1 MTPSPRRQRPYWAIL
16 VAPLALHLVVFLVI
30 PFINIIILSF
40 YTHSPTRIWTAE
52 LTISNYIDLLDPW
65 FMTVL
70 LRTLRLGLICTV
82 ICVLFGY
89 PLAYFLARAS
99 RRVAL
104 VGLFFLVMPLMV
116 SAVIRTFGW
125 LVILGRN
132 GLVNS
137 AIMAFGLDRLPLL
150 YNETAVVIG
159 LANVFVPF
167 MVLPL
172 MASIERIDPALE
184 EAARNLGANWFH
196 TFRRVILPLSRP
208 GLISGCLL
216 VYSAAIS
223 AFVVPMLMGGAR
235 VRVIGRQIYD
245 QLLISYQWPNASAIA
260 TLLVIAT
267 TCFAFAVLALM
278 RRSARQEQGA

>member
-1 MTPSPRRQRPYWAIL
+1 MNRTPQRQRPYWTAL
-16 VAPLALHLVVFLVI
+16 VLPLALYLLVFLVI
-30 PFINIIILSF
+30 PFINIIALSF
-40 YTHSPTRIWTAE
+40 YSYSPTRIWTPE
-52 LTISNYIDLLDPW
+52 LTTANYVDLLDAS
-65 FMTVL
+65 FLTVL
-70 LRTLRLGLICTV
+70 LRTLRLGLVCTV

-89 PLAYFLARAS
+89 PLAYFLARAG

-104 VGLFFLVMPLMV
+104 IGLFFLVMPLMV

-132 GLVNS
+132 GLVNG
-137 AIMAFGLDRLPLL
+137 AMTVFGLERLPLL

-172 MASIERIDPALE
+172 MASIERINPALE
-184 EAARNLGANWFH
+184 EAARNLGASWLQ

-208 GLISGCLL
+208 GLVSGCLL

-245 QLLISYQWPNASAIA
+245 QLLISYQWPIASAIA

-278 RRSARQEQGA
+278 RRTARQEQGA

>member
-1 MTPSPRRQRPYWAIL
+1 
-16 VAPLALHLVVFLVI
+16 
-30 PFINIIILSF
+30 
-40 YTHSPTRIWTAE
+40 
-52 LTISNYIDLLDPW
+52 
-65 FMTVL
+65 
-70 LRTLRLGLICTV
+70 
-82 ICVLFGY
+82 
-89 PLAYFLARAS
+89 
-99 RRVAL
+99 
-104 VGLFFLVMPLMV
+104 MPLMV

-132 GLVNS
+132 GLVNGAIS
-137 AIMAFGLDRLPLL
+137 ALGLDRLPLL

-172 MASIERIDPALE
+172 MASIERINPALE
-184 EAARNLGANWFH
+184 EAARNLGASWLA
-196 TFRRVILPLSRP
+196 TFQRVILPLSRP

-267 TCFAFAVLALM
+267 TCLAFLVLALT

>member
-1 MTPSPRRQRPYWAIL
+1 MTPRRQPPYGTAL
-16 VAPLALHLVVFLVI
+16 VLPLALYLAVFLVI
-30 PFINIIILSF
+30 PFANIVALSF
-40 YTHSPTRIWTAE
+40 YTHSPTRIFTPEPTFANYAE
-52 LTISNYIDLLDPW
+52 LLDAW
-65 FMTVL
+65 FLTVL
-70 LRTLRLGLICTV
+70 LRTLRLGLFSTL

-89 PLAYFLARAS
+89 PLAYFLARAE

-104 VGLFFLVMPLMV
+104 IGLFFLVMPLMV

-132 GLVNS
+132 GLINAALGAF
-137 AIMAFGLDRLPLL
+137 AIGPLPLL

-172 MASIERIDPALE
+172 MASIERISPSLE
-184 EAARNLGANWFH
+184 EAARNLGASCPQ
-196 TFRRVILPLSRP
+196 TFLRVILPLSRP

-223 AFVVPMLMGGAR
+223 AFVVPTLMGGAR

-260 TLLVIAT
+260 ALLVIAT
-267 TCFAFAVLALM
+267 TCLAFAVLALM
-278 RRSARQEQGA
+278 RRGRERGP

>member
-1 MTPSPRRQRPYWAIL
+1 MNPEPQRRRPYWTVL
-16 VAPLALHLVVFLVI
+16 VVPLALYLVVFLVI
-30 PFINIIILSF
+30 PFLNIVLLSF
-40 YTHSPTRIWTAE
+40 YTYSPTRIWTAE
-52 LTISNYIDLLDPW
+52 PTTANYIDLLDAS

-70 LRTLRLGLICTV
+70 LRTLRLGLVCTV
-82 ICVLFGY
+82 VCALFGY
-89 PLAYFLARAS
+89 PLAYFLARTE

-104 VGLFFLVMPLMV
+104 IGLFFLVMPLMV

-132 GLVNS
+132 GLVNG
-137 AIMAFGLDRLPLL
+137 AFTAFGLDRLPLL

-172 MASIERIDPALE
+172 MASIERINPALE
-184 EAARNLGANWFH
+184 EAARNLGASWSQ
-196 TFRRVILPLSRP
+196 TFRRVILPLSLP

-235 VRVIGRQIYD
+235 VRVIGRLIYD

-278 RRSARQEQGA
+278 RRSARQEQGT

>member
-1 MTPSPRRQRPYWAIL
+1 MKPASQRQRPYWAAL
-16 VAPLALHLVVFLVI
+16 VLPLALYLLVFLVI
-30 PFINIIILSF
+30 PFANIIVLSF
-40 YTHSPTRIWTAE
+40 YTYSPTRIWIPE
-52 LTISNYIDLLDPW
+52 LTTANYVDLLDAS
-65 FMTVL
+65 FLTVL
-70 LRTLRLGLICTV
+70 LRTLRLGLVCTV

-89 PLAYFLARAS
+89 PLAYFLARAG

-104 VGLFFLVMPLMV
+104 IGLFFLVMPLMV

-132 GLVNS
+132 GLVNGT
-137 AIMAFGLDRLPLL
+137 MGAFGLDRLPLL

-159 LANVFVPF
+159 LVNVFVPF

-172 MASIERIDPALE
+172 MASIERINPALE
-184 EAARNLGANWFH
+184 EAARNLGASWVQ

>member
-1 MTPSPRRQRPYWAIL
+1 MSAASHRPYWAALIL
-16 VAPLALHLVVFLVI
+16 PLALYLLIFLVI
-30 PFINIIILSF
+30 PFANIVVLSF
-40 YTHSPTRIWTAE
+40 FTYSPTRIWTPD
-52 LTISNYIDLLDPW
+52 LTIANYADLMDGAFL
-65 FMTVL
+65 TVL
-70 LRTLRLGLICTV
+70 LRTLRLGLVSTV

-89 PLAYFLARAS
+89 PLAYFLARAG
-99 RRVAL
+99 RRAAMIGV
-104 VGLFFLVMPLMV
+104 FFLVMPLMV

-125 LVILGRN
+125 LVILGRK
-132 GLVNS
+132 GLVNGV
-137 AIMAFGLDRLPLL
+137 MEAFGLDRLPLL

-172 MASIERIDPALE
+172 MASIERINPALE
-184 EAARNLGANWFH
+184 EAARNLGANWLE

-223 AFVVPMLMGGAR
+223 AFVIPMLMGGAR

-245 QLLISYQWPNASAIA
+245 QLLISYQWPDASAIA

-267 TCFAFAVLALM
+267 TCIAFVVLAVM
-278 RRSARQEQGA
+278 RRTARQEQGT

>member
-1 MTPSPRRQRPYWAIL
+1 MTTTRPYWLAL
-16 VAPLALHLVVFLVI
+16 LLPLALYLIVFLVI
-30 PFINIIILSF
+30 PFANIIVLSF
-40 YTHSPTRIWTAE
+40 YTYSPTRIWTPE
-52 LTISNYIDLLDPW
+52 LTTANYQGLADAALLA
-65 FMTVL
+65 VL
-70 LRTLRLGLICTV
+70 MRTLRLGLVSTLL
-82 ICVLFGY
+82 CVVFGY
-89 PLAYFLARAS
+89 PLAYFLARTS
-99 RRVAL
+99 RRVATIGVFLL
-104 VGLFFLVMPLMV
+104 VIPLMV

-132 GLVNS
+132 GLINS
-137 AIMAFGLDRLPLL
+137 ALMAVGLDRLPLL

-172 MASIERIDPALE
+172 MASIERINPALE
-184 EAARNLGANWFH
+184 EAARNLGATWIG
-196 TFRRVILPLSRP
+196 TFRRVVLPLSRP

-223 AFVVPMLMGGAR
+223 AFVIPVLMGGAR

-245 QLLISYQWPNASAIA
+245 QLLISYQWPTASATA

-267 TCFAFAVLALM
+267 TCLAFTALAIT
-278 RRSARQEQGA
+278 RRAGRQELSS

>member
-1 MTPSPRRQRPYWAIL
+1 MSTTSRRPAWLIL
-16 VAPLALHLVVFLVI
+16 VLPLGLYLVVFLVV
-30 PFINIIILSF
+30 PFANIIVLSF
-40 YTHSPTRIWTAE
+40 YTYSPTRIWTPD
-52 LTISNYIDLLDPW
+52 LTVANYQTLVDGAFL
-65 FMTVL
+65 TVL
-70 LRTLRLGLICTV
+70 VRTLRLGLVATAM
-82 ICVLFGY
+82 CVVFGY
-89 PLAYFLARAS
+89 PLAYFLARAP
-99 RRVAL
+99 RRVAAI
-104 VGLFFLVMPLMV
+104 GLFLLVIPLMV

-132 GLVNS
+132 GLINS
-137 AIMAFGLDRLPLL
+137 LLQAVGLDRLPLL

-159 LANVFVPF
+159 LSNVFVPF

-172 MASIERIDPALE
+172 MASIERINPALE
-184 EAARNLGANWFH
+184 EAARNLGATWLG

-223 AFVVPMLMGGAR
+223 AFVIPVLMGGAR

-245 QLLISYQWPNASAIA
+245 QLLISYQWPNASALA

-267 TCFAFAVLALM
+267 TCLAFSALAVT
-278 RRSARQEQGA
+278 RRAGRLEQGT

>member
-1 MTPSPRRQRPYWAIL
+1 MTSPRQPAYGTAL
-16 VAPLALHLVVFLVI
+16 VLPLALYLVVFLVI
-30 PFINIIILSF
+30 PFANIVALSF
-40 YTHSPTRIWTAE
+40 YTHSPTRIFTPEPTFA
-52 LTISNYIDLLDPW
+52 NYLELLDA
-65 FMTVL
+65 FFLTVL
-70 LRTLRLGLICTV
+70 LRTLRLGLLCTL

-89 PLAYFLARAS
+89 PLAYFLARAE
-99 RRVAL
+99 RRIAL
-104 VGLFFLVMPLMV
+104 IGLFFLVMPLMV

-132 GLVNS
+132 GLVNAALGTL
-137 AIMAFGLDRLPLL
+137 AIAPLGLL

-172 MASIERIDPALE
+172 MASIERINPTLE
-184 EAARNLGANWFH
+184 EAARNLGASWFA
-196 TFRRVILPLSRP
+196 TFRRVILPLSRS

-267 TCFAFAVLALM
+267 TCLAFVVLALM
-278 RRSARQEQGA
+278 RRRARKEQSA

>member
-1 MTPSPRRQRPYWAIL
+1 MSTAPQRQRPYWTAL
-16 VAPLALHLVVFLVI
+16 VLPLALYLVVFLVI
-30 PFINIIILSF
+30 PFIHIVVLSF
-40 YTHSPTRIWTAE
+40 YTHSPTRIWTPE
-52 LTISNYIDLLDPW
+52 LTTANYVGLADASFL
-65 FMTVL
+65 TVL
-70 LRTLRLGLICTV
+70 LRTLRLGLFSTL

-89 PLAYFLARAS
+89 PLAYFLARAQ

-104 VGLFFLVMPLMV
+104 IGLFFLVMPLMV

-132 GLVNS
+132 GLVNG
-137 AIMAFGLDRLPLL
+137 AITALGLERLPLL

-172 MASIERIDPALE
+172 MASIERINPALE
-184 EAARNLGANWFH
+184 EAARNLGASWPA

-267 TCFAFAVLALM
+267 TSLAFVVLALM
-278 RRSARQEQGA
+278 RRSARLEQGA

>member
-1 MTPSPRRQRPYWAIL
+1 MTSPRQPPYGTAL
-16 VAPLALHLVVFLVI
+16 VLPLALYLVVFLVI
-30 PFINIIILSF
+30 PFANIVVLSF
-40 YTHSPTRIWTAE
+40 YTHSPTHIFTPEPTLA
-52 LTISNYIDLLDPW
+52 NYLELLDAW
-65 FMTVL
+65 FLTVL
-70 LRTLRLGLICTV
+70 LRTLRLGLLCTL

-89 PLAYFLARAS
+89 PLAYFLARAE
-99 RRVAL
+99 RRIAL
-104 VGLFFLVMPLMV
+104 IGLFFLVMPLMV

-132 GLVNS
+132 GLVNAALGTL
-137 AIMAFGLDRLPLL
+137 AIPPLGLL

-172 MASIERIDPALE
+172 MASIERISPTLE
-184 EAARNLGANWFH
+184 EAARNLGASWPQ
-196 TFRRVILPLSRP
+196 TFLRVILPLSRP

-223 AFVVPMLMGGAR
+223 AFVVPTLMGGAR

-245 QLLISYQWPNASAIA
+245 QLLISYQWPNAAAIA
-260 TLLVIAT
+260 ALLVVAT
-267 TCFAFAVLALM
+267 TCLAFAVLALM
-278 RRSARQEQGA
+278 RRGPHREQGA

>member
-1 MTPSPRRQRPYWAIL
+1 MSPAVPRRYPYGAAL
-16 VAPLALHLVVFLVI
+16 VLPLALYLIVFLVI
-30 PFINIIILSF
+30 PFANIILLSF
-40 YTHSPTRIWTAE
+40 YTHSPTRIYTPE
-52 LTISNYIDLLDPW
+52 PTMSNYRGLFDAW
-65 FMTVL
+65 FLTVL
-70 LRTLRLGLICTV
+70 LRTLRLGLVSTV

-89 PLAYFLARAS
+89 PLAYFLARVE
-99 RRVAL
+99 RRMAL
-104 VGLFFLVMPLMV
+104 IGLFLLVMPLMV

-132 GLVNS
+132 GLINAAVT
-137 AIMAFGLDRLPLL
+137 AFGFDRLALL

-159 LANVFVPF
+159 LANVFLPF

-184 EAARNLGANWFH
+184 EAARNLGASWFA
-196 TFRRVILPLSRP
+196 TFRRVILPLSRA

-245 QLLISYQWPNASAIA
+245 QLLISYQWPSASAIA
-260 TLLVIAT
+260 TLLVIAS
-267 TCFAFAVLALM
+267 TCFAFLVLALM

>member
-1 MTPSPRRQRPYWAIL
+1 MSTARPYGLAL
-16 VAPLALHLVVFLVI
+16 LLPLALYLAVFLVI
-30 PFINIIILSF
+30 PFANIIVLSF
-40 YTHSPTRIWTAE
+40 YTYSPTRIWTPE
-52 LTISNYIDLLDPW
+52 LTTANYEGLVDTAFLA
-65 FMTVL
+65 VL
-70 LRTLRLGLICTV
+70 TRTLRLGLVSTAL
-82 ICVLFGY
+82 CVVFGY
-89 PLAYFLARAS
+89 PLAYFLARAP
-99 RRVAL
+99 RRIATMGVFLL
-104 VGLFFLVMPLMV
+104 VIPLMV

-132 GLVNS
+132 GLINS
-137 AIMAFGLDRLPLL
+137 ALLAVGLDRLPLL

-172 MASIERIDPALE
+172 MASIERINPALE
-184 EAARNLGANWFH
+184 EAARNLGATWIG
-196 TFRRVILPLSRP
+196 TFRRVVLPLSRP

-223 AFVVPMLMGGAR
+223 AFVIPVLMGGAR

-245 QLLISYQWPNASAIA
+245 QLLISYQWPTASATA

-267 TCFAFAVLALM
+267 TCLAFAALAVT
-278 RRSARQEQGA
+278 RRAGRQEHSS

>member
-1 MTPSPRRQRPYWAIL
+1 MSPAPQRQRPYWTAL
-16 VAPLALHLVVFLVI
+16 VLPLALYLVVFLVI
-30 PFINIIILSF
+30 PFIHIVVLSF
-40 YTHSPTRIWTAE
+40 YTHSPTRIWTPE
-52 LTISNYIDLLDPW
+52 LTTANYVGLADASFL
-65 FMTVL
+65 TVL
-70 LRTLRLGLICTV
+70 ARTLRLGLVSTL

-89 PLAYFLARAS
+89 PLAYFLARAD

-104 VGLFFLVMPLMV
+104 IGLFFLVMPLMV

-137 AIMAFGLDRLPLL
+137 AITALGLERLPLL

-172 MASIERIDPALE
+172 MASIERINPALE
-184 EAARNLGANWFH
+184 EAARNLGASWFA

-267 TCFAFAVLALM
+267 TSLAFVVLALM
-278 RRSARQEQGA
+278 RRSARQEEGA

>member
-1 MTPSPRRQRPYWAIL
+1 MSAKRPWWVVL
-16 VAPLALHLVVFLVI
+16 VLPLALYLTVFLVI
-30 PFINIIILSF
+30 PFANIIVLSF
-40 YTHSPTRIWTAE
+40 YTYSPTRIWTPE
-52 LTISNYIDLLDPW
+52 LTTANYQNLVDGGFLA
-65 FMTVL
+65 VL
-70 LRTLRLGLICTV
+70 MRTLRLGLISTAL
-82 ICVLFGY
+82 CVVFGY
-89 PLAYFLARAS
+89 PVAYFLARAP

-104 VGLFFLVMPLMV
+104 IGVFLLVIPLMV

-132 GLVNS
+132 GLINALVQ
-137 AIMAFGLDRLPLL
+137 AVGLERLPLL
-150 YNETAVVIG
+150 YNEAAVVIG

-184 EAARNLGANWFH
+184 EAARNLGATWLG
-196 TFRRVILPLSRP
+196 TFRRVVLPLSRP

-223 AFVVPMLMGGAR
+223 AFVIPVLMGGAR

-260 TLLVIAT
+260 TLLVVAT
-267 TCFAFAVLALM
+267 TCLAFAALAVT
-278 RRSARQEQGA
+278 RRAGRRELGT

>member
-1 MTPSPRRQRPYWAIL
+1 MTVSAQSRRRYWTAL
-16 VAPLALHLVVFLVI
+16 VAPLGLYLVIFLVI
-30 PFINIIILSF
+30 PFINIIVLSF
-40 YTHSPTRIWTAE
+40 YTHSPTRIWTTE
-52 LTISNYIDLLDPW
+52 LTLANYTDLLDAS

-70 LRTLRLGLICTV
+70 LRTLRLGVVCTAV
-82 ICVLFGY
+82 CVLFGY

-99 RRVAL
+99 RRAAL
-104 VGLFFLVMPLMV
+104 IGLFFLVMPLMV

-132 GLVNS
+132 GLINS
-137 AIMAFGLDRLPLL
+137 AITAFGLDRLPLL

-172 MASIERIDPALE
+172 MAAIERINPALE
-184 EAARNLGANWFH
+184 EAARNLGASWFQ
-196 TFRRVILPLSRP
+196 TFYRVILPLSRP

-260 TLLVIAT
+260 TLLVVAT

>member
-1 MTPSPRRQRPYWAIL
+1 MNQAPQRQRPYWAAL
-16 VAPLALHLVVFLVI
+16 VLPLALYLLVFLVI
-30 PFINIIILSF
+30 PFVNIIVLSF
-40 YTHSPTRIWTAE
+40 YTYSPTRILTPE
-52 LTISNYIDLLDPW
+52 LTTANYVDLLDAS
-65 FMTVL
+65 FLTVL
-70 LRTLRLGLICTV
+70 LRTLRLGLVCTV

-89 PLAYFLARAS
+89 PLAYFLARAG

-104 VGLFFLVMPLMV
+104 IGLFFLVMPLMV

-132 GLVNS
+132 GLVNG
-137 AIMAFGLDRLPLL
+137 AMAAFGLDRLPLL

-172 MASIERIDPALE
+172 MASIERINPALE
-184 EAARNLGANWFH
+184 EAARNLGASWLQ

-278 RRSARQEQGA
+278 RRTARQEQGA